1 MRIDIMWQI
10 SRKEKL
16 KIEDVRHKILS
27 SILYIKDCSTDTT
40 EQV

>member
-1 MRIDIMWQI
+1 MWQI

-16 KIEDVRHKILS
+16 EIEDVRHKILC
-27 SILYIKDCSTDTT
+27 SILYIKDCSTDTM